1 MASDDGKELRKSL
14 QECLKKMKARHK
26 WQELADFTGIP
37 KASLQTFA
45 SNGDLGTEHVRTLE
59 RWLAAHGYLDAGA
72 AQPGQATAQPTQP
85 TQPPAP
91 PAAQADST
99 TQADAF
105 ARLAAELHA
114 LADHLSSPLP
124 ADIRLVTYMAAIKRY
139 AATLDAKEKELKEQI
154 K

>member
-1 MASDDGKELRKSL
+1 MDENSFRERVHAAYLKALDKFSQSDIGRDIGASADSMRGFKARKSL
-14 QECLKKMKARHK
+14 GKQS
-26 WQELADFTGIP
+26 LAD
-37 KASLQTFA
+37 
-45 SNGDLGTEHVRTLE
+45 LE